1 MGCLSHSQE
10 NNSDFVLVHDDELI
24 GILGKDAAALD
35 SEPGSS
41 DGRQAVC
48 QSLYNRV
55 IGELKKP
62 NLKPDI
68 KFQLLKNTVD
78 ILRNILRDILQGSP
92 HLNLRPSI
100 EIRPLISDLGH
111 SKEKDH
117 QEMAQQFVE
126 HFTDRKCKSP
136 FFFCEGLNALVLPRF
151 HL

>member
-62 NLKPDI
+62 NLKPEM
-68 KFQLLKNTVD
+68 KFQLLNNTVD
-78 ILRNILRDILQGSP
+78 MLGNILTKISQGSRQ
-92 HLNLRPSI
+92 LNLSPSI
-100 EIRPLISDLGH
+100 KIRPLISDLGH
-111 SKEKDH
+111 SKEKGH
-117 QEMAQQFVE
+117 RETAQQFVE
-126 HFTDRKCKSP
+126 QFTDRK
-136 FFFCEGLNALVLPRF
+136 
-151 HL
+151 